1 MKKKITSWF
10 IRLFWIAI
18 LGPILGIAGGV
29 WFASMGWFGSL
40 PSFEELE
47 SPKQN
52 LATEIYASD
61 GVLLGK
67 FFYENRSPVT
77 YDQLSPNLVNAL
89 ICTED
94 ERFRTH
100 SGIDAKSLARAIS
113 GALTGRSSGGGSTIT
128 QQLSKML
135 FTDISYD
142 RSSGIIYKIKRIVQ
156 RIMQKFKEWV
166 ISVRLERNFTKDEIL
181 SMYLNKFD
189 FLYLAVGVKSAAKIY
204 FNTSPDQLT
213 IEQAAVLV
221 GMAKNPSL
229 YNPKRFP
236 ENALKRRNVVLGQMY
251 RNGVIEQEMRDSL
264 IRLPIELDFK
274 RTNHNDGL
282 APYFREFL
290 RKYMKD
296 WLQENKKP
304 M

>member
-29 WFASMGWFGSL
+29 WFASMGWFGPL
-40 PSFEELE
+40 PSFQELE

-142 RSSGIIYKIKRIVQ
+142 
-156 RIMQKFKEWV
+156 
-166 ISVRLERNFTKDEIL
+166 L
-181 SMYLNKFD
+181 
-189 FLYLAVGVKSAAKIY
+189 
-204 FNTSPDQLT
+204 
-213 IEQAAVLV
+213 
-221 GMAKNPSL
+221 
-229 YNPKRFP
+229 
-236 ENALKRRNVVLGQMY
+236 
-251 RNGVIEQEMRDSL
+251 SL
-264 IRLPIELDFK
+264 IHI
-274 RTNHNDGL
+274 
-282 APYFREFL
+282 
-290 RKYMKD
+290 
-296 WLQENKKP
+296 
-304 M
+304 